1 MGAVLEKTPE
11 TFLTEAAKARQE
23 ASRFR
28 RAALIIGD
36 ERVVDSLKTRAGE
49 LEALAAMLEARAT
62 KVLPK

>member
-11 TFLTEAAKARQE
+11 AFLREAAEARQE

-36 ERVVDSLKTRAGE
+36 ERVVDSLKSRASE
-49 LEALAAMLEARAT
+49 LEALATMLEARAT
-62 KVLPK
+62 KALAK